1 MRHDLDESLFDNPV
15 HEHGHELDPAQQA
28 FEFGTLHFALDAT
41 PRDPG
46 RRERRF
52 PLRSLTG
59 TVRAPGLPPH
69 RLQVHYCPVSR
80 YVLSHRLTRAD

>member
-1 MRHDLDESLFDNPV
+1 MRYDLDDSLFESDDD
-15 HEHGHELDPAQQA
+15 HTRDPAQRA
-28 FEFGTLHFALDAT
+28 FDFCELDIALQPA
-41 PRDPG
+41 PCDPS

-59 TVRAPGLPPH
+59 TVRAPGLPVY

-80 YVLSHRLTRAD
+80 FVLSHRLIRAD